1 VRDGGCGVRPREE
14 RGELVV
20 GGRVVEWGEKEDEA
34 PRKYQERRKT
44 RRGVRGGVKGER
56 GRARG

>member
-1 VRDGGCGVRPREE
+1 VRPREE

-56 GRARG
+56 GRPRG